1 MTKWRGLR
9 LQGPLAA
16 SARAV
21 LTQRGV
27 CASFGWSP
35 SMSQEKPIVM
45 SEPQPRV
52 SGEPSAGVCSDRRAY
67 VRLASDLSATCTASG
82 RAGEPGWAARVRD
95 ISPGGVGL
103 ILEHRFRPGTRL
115 SLELRARTGELLQ
128 TVQARVAHATAILE
142 AGNPCWLLGC
152 AFDRPLSDDEFAALQ

>member
-1 MTKWRGLR
+1 
-9 LQGPLAA
+9 
-16 SARAV
+16 
-21 LTQRGV
+21 
-27 CASFGWSP
+27 
-35 SMSQEKPIVM
+35 M

-95 ISPGGVGL
+95 ISRGGVGL

-115 SLELRARTGELLQ
+115 TLQLRARSGELLY
-128 TVQARVAHATAILE
+128 TVNGRVAHATAILE
-142 AGNPCWLLGC
+142 SGNPCWLLGC
-152 AFDRPLSDDEFAALQ
+152 AFDRPLSEEGFAALQ